1 MSAEIHIKVEVI
13 KIDDDEGRF
22 IIAATTEDGEILN
35 LDIHDSVLDFY
46 ASVKENIGPYAAEA
60 ESARKAVAAGMS
72 RADYLDSPQ
81 PVRSR
86 PVDVQDAIDAGYALD
101 DPKSPGYH
109 DRMVD

>member
-1 MSAEIHIKVEVI
+1 MTHRFHLRAESVTV
-13 KIDDDEGRF
+13 DTDEGRF
-22 IIAATTEDGEILN
+22 CLIITDADEGRESQI
-35 LDIHDSVLDFY
+35 DIHDCVLEFFKNAMDR
-46 ASVKENIGPYAAEA
+46 IGEYAAEA
-60 ESARKAVAAGMS
+60 QLARATMS

-86 PVDVQDAIDAGYALD
+86 PVSVEDAIEAGYALD

>member
-1 MSAEIHIKVEVI
+1 MSDNIYITADDAG
-13 KIDDDEGRF
+13 IDTDEGRYVLR
-22 IIAATTEDGEILN
+22 IWGNQGEDITVN
-35 LDIHDSVLDFY
+35 IHSFVLDFY
-46 ASVKENIGPYAAEA
+46 ANVKENIGPYAAEA
-60 ESARKAVAAGMS
+60 EGARKAVASGMS